1 MKAKKQE
8 RFKKKKKLEDCLKS
22 CGHVRVTVVKSK
34 KETIN

>member
-8 RFKKKKKLEDCLKS
+8 RLKKKKLEDCLKS